1 MSNEGKPVPD
11 DLKAHF
17 KARVHLLV
25 LVGFSV
31 NHKYLQTEVIVILEC
46 EVSTKDVLRHVKIEK
61 NINIIHDFKPLL

>member
-31 NHKYLQTEVIVILEC
+31 NHKYLQTEVN
-46 EVSTKDVLRHVKIEK
+46 RY
-61 NINIIHDFKPLL
+61 FGM